1 MNKIDKIIA
10 DIKQSV
16 SREMIYI
23 DMGKSTVVPKEIW
36 EAIKGKEVNIVLGMG
51 AYSWSISGNEKKA
64 NDSGIR
70 KSPKAGE

>member
-1 MNKIDKIIA
+1 
-10 DIKQSV
+10 
-16 SREMIYI
+16 
-23 DMGKSTVVPKEIW
+23 MGKSTVVPKEIW